1 MLLKLRFKFTK
12 SVSAKNGIIGQ
23 KSQQMQELANFTYHL
38 CCLMSNFH
46 LLENHNQRII
56 LQTFLVQ
63 PQTSDRQ
70 AGKYE
75 MCIILKQIKIF
86 KSPAMTE
93 WLIPHEKS
101 TIVKIWQRPKYTT
114 N

>member
-1 MLLKLRFKFTK
+1 MLLKLRFEFTK

-38 CCLMSNFH
+38 CCLMSSFH

-63 PQTSDRQ
+63 PQTNDRQ

-86 KSPAMTE
+86 KSPT
-93 WLIPHEKS
+93 H
-101 TIVKIWQRPKYTT
+101 T
-114 N
+114 